1 MGYGNGMKQLNP
13 CGDAL
18 ILSLLGKYCP
28 APGAVLD
35 AGCGR
40 GDRLSALH
48 AALPGS
54 GLWGIDRDG
63 ENAALAA
70 GVCPAAEIAVG
81 DVCALPW
88 QAGHFDAALCECTL
102 SLTSSPE
109 TALAE
114 LHRVLRPDGV
124 LLLGDLCAERRAAA
138 PIELGCGTVKTLF
151 SREWLENAVARAGF
165 RIREHR
171 DCRDALLTMAAQM
184 IFDGSFDACIDAGA
198 AKALKEYRAGYGLWV
213 LEKEATS

>member
-1 MGYGNGMKQLNP
+1 MAYGNGMKQLNP
-13 CGDAL
+13 CGDGL
-18 ILSLLGKYCP
+18 ILSLLEEYCT

-48 AALPGS
+48 AALPGT
-54 GLWGIDRDG
+54 GLWGIDRDE

-70 GVCPAAEIAVG
+70 VTCPAAEIAVG

-88 QAGHFDAALCECTL
+88 GRGCFDAALCECTL
-102 SLTSSPE
+102 SLTASPE

-114 LHRVLRPDGV
+114 LHRVLRPGGV
-124 LLLGDLCAERRAAA
+124 LLLGDLCAERCTGGSV
-138 PIELGCGTVKTLF
+138 ELGCGTVKTLF
-151 SREWLENAVARAGF
+151 SRAWLESAVRRAGF
-165 RIREHR
+165 CIREHR
-171 DCRDALLTMAAQM
+171 DCREALLTMAAQM
-184 IFDGSFDACIDAGA
+184 IFDGSFDACVDAGA

-213 LEKEATS
+213 LEKEAGS